1 MTTKQNVE
9 LTVAKIWTVCKSLPT
24 LPFELADASVKYE
37 KAEGK
42 TEEADDARRGGVG
55 QDLRLDYRWID
66 LRVTAHNAIMRISSG
81 VCTLFR
87 EFLLRFVPRL
97 AAPRWSPAAAEL
109 VSLATATASRRCRRR
124 SCRLAPAREG
134 RMCSRWTTSAPRRA
148 LRSRRSCTSKW
159 WQRAPTL
166 SACSRL
172 APCSARRTPTLAVCV
187 PRHAPWFRAFSC

>member
-1 MTTKQNVE
+1 M
-9 LTVAKIWTVCKSLPT
+9 CKSLPT

-97 AAPRWSPAAAEL
+97 RRDGPRPPLSSCHSLQQRLHGDADAEAAGWRQRGRGGCVHAGLLRHQGVPCAVAAA
-109 VSLATATASRRCRRR
+109 VQANGGSVRR
-124 SCRLAPAREG
+124 L
-134 RMCSRWTTSAPRRA
+134 
-148 LRSRRSCTSKW
+148 
-159 WQRAPTL
+159 
-166 SACSRL
+166 
-172 APCSARRTPTLAVCV
+172 
-187 PRHAPWFRAFSC
+187 